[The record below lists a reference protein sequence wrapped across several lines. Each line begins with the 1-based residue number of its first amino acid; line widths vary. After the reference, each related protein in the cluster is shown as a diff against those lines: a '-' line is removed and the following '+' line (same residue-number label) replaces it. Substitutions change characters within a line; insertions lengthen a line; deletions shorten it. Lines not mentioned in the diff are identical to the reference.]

1 MTGGRLDPLRSAPLV
16 VVALLVGT
24 APPRPA
30 SPAARPLTLGRGS
43 LGTRGSFAK
52 LVVGVGGEEN
62 GNGNGGPHGW
72 LRQVA
77 TCTAPR
83 AGGPPVFQVGPN
95 YLHQTV
101 LQDHGRST
109 ELVHLFP
116 SRENSLSIDLL

>member
-1 MTGGRLDPLRSAPLV
+1 MTGGRVDPLRSWSWRFWSARRHR
-16 VVALLVGT
+16 GQ
-24 APPRPA
+24 PA
-30 SPAARPLTLGRGS
+30 QLPGRWLTLGRGS

-52 LVVGVGGEEN
+52 LVVGVGGEE
-62 GNGNGGPHGW
+62 NGNGGPHGW